1 MSRRTSSALILTVTL
16 GLMPCLA
23 SGHCDSL
30 EGPVVQDARVALERG
45 DPTPVLK
52 WIRKEDEGLIRD
64 VFKETMAVRVKGSD
78 ARALADRYFFETLV
92 RIHRAGEGEGFTGLK
107 AVSSVDPGISAAD
120 MALSSGSGK
129 KLAQQMADAISDGIL
144 KRLSLV
150 LDRKKH
156 AAESVESGREFVQ
169 AYVDYIHFVE
179 SINRL
184 ASDGVSHKHQDGLA
198 ADLHQ

>member
-1 MSRRTSSALILTVTL
+1 
-16 GLMPCLA
+16 
-23 SGHCDSL
+23 
-30 EGPVVQDARVALERG
+30 
-45 DPTPVLK
+45 
-52 WIRKEDEGLIRD
+52 
-64 VFKETMAVRVKGSD
+64 
-78 ARALADRYFFETLV
+78 
-92 RIHRAGEGEGFTGLK
+92 
-107 AVSSVDPGISAAD
+107 